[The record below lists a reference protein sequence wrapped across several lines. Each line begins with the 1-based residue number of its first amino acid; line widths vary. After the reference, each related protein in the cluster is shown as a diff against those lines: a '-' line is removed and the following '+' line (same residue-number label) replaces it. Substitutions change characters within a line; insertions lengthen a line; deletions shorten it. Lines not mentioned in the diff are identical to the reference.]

1 MKKLFTKE
9 ALQHAVENWRDLFVG
24 DCQLFVIQMFAETSC
39 WPEIFTRIGS
49 WGKLSILMRD
59 HSVEKRNK
67 KGGYVKLIHHDDA
80 IPGYETKVLEI
91 RKSTNTKPYL
101 FHINIFPAFCI

>member
-1 MKKLFTKE
+1 MEKVE
-9 ALQHAVENWRDLFVG
+9 ARLRGGSECCRDLFVG

-39 WPEIFTRIGS
+39 WPEIFTRIGP
-49 WGKLSILMRD
+49 WEKLSILMRD

-67 KGGYVKLIHHDDA
+67 KGGYVKLIHHDNA

-91 RKSTNTKPYL
+91 KKSANAKPYL
-101 FHINIFPAFCI
+101 FHIDIFPAFCI